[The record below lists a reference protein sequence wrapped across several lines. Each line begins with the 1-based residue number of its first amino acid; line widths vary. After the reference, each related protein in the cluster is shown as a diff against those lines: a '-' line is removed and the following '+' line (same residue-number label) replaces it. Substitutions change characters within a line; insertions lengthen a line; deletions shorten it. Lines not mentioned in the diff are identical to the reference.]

1 MMLWVKL
8 WTRPQSRE
16 VLQGL
21 TQIQMFY
28 LAMQGKM
35 TLLLMMLRMLP
46 VQMIPAMQVFNKT
59 FSAEVSASNGF

>member
-1 MMLWVKL
+1 MLLVKL

-46 VQMIPAMQVFNKT
+46 VQMIPAMQVFK
-59 FSAEVSASNGF
+59 